1 MGDIQY
7 IVGLDEAGCGALAGP
22 LVVAAVAF
30 KVDAVKVTAPWIT
43 VRGPQ
48 KTLAVADSKK
58 VKDPHQRAVL
68 AEAVRQQCVTFSI
81 VERSPREIDERLMR
95 TVFPEAVQ
103 LAASRCLETLHTGRP
118 WLQPTDVLLLVD
130 GDIERPRVPCPLRM
144 IPGGDA
150 THWQISAASILAKN
164 KHDAYVDKMC
174 RDYPR
179 WDFDK
184 HRGYPT
190 PAHKD
195 LLRKRGLIEDVHR
208 KSFGPVR
215 TSRGPI
221 PGFEE

>member
-1 MGDIQY
+1 MADIRY
-7 IVGLDEAGCGALAGP
+7 VVGLDEAGCGALAGP

-30 KVDAVKVTAPWIT
+30 AVDAEKVTAPWIT

-68 AEAVRQQCVTFSI
+68 AEAIRERCVTLAV
-81 VERSPREIDERLMR
+81 VERSPKEIDERLMR
-95 TVFPEAVQ
+95 VVFPEAVQ
-103 LAASRCLETLHTGRP
+103 LAASRCLEKLHAEVQG
-118 WLQPTDVLLLVD
+118 LAATDVLLLVD
-130 GDIERPRVPCPLRM
+130 GDIERPSVPCPLRM

-164 KHDAYVDKMC
+164 KHDVYVDRLC